1 MQLFLGQI
9 FKYLRKS
16 SAIALII
23 SEIENGLQVPLVSF
37 DATDPTLSALQFPFF
52 LQSHKVI
59 PTKWLLWLIFS
70 WFLWIKRDC
79 HLCWWWLC
87 KERDTCFRWWTWEEN
102 TEDCSKMAFANP
114 VWCRKHHWYA
124 QYIIKSK
131 LISPCVYGTSLWW
144 NLLISSLSSGS
155 LKLVLNSPLF
165 FTFYFDRCIA
175 YAFHKMKMTTFT
187 HLYDHKYQRHE
198 SNTIL
203 WHPTQVTILFCN
215 AKETQLSRQQIENGE
230 KKVSYL
236 KIVINF
242 FNCEYI
248 QLI

>member
-1 MQLFLGQI
+1 MVSKCRLSHLMPLIQLFLPSNS
-9 FKYLRKS
+9 R
-16 SAIALII
+16 
-23 SEIENGLQVPLVSF
+23 SF
-37 DATDPTLSALQFPFF
+37 PN
-52 LQSHKVI
+52 H
-59 PTKWLLWLIFS
+59 TKWFLLNGCNG
-70 WFLWIKRDC
+70 WFLVDFYGS
-79 HLCWWWLC
+79 
-87 KERDTCFRWWTWEEN
+87 KEIAIFVDDDYARNGIPALDDELEN

-144 NLLISSLSSGS
+144 NLLISSFSSGS

-175 YAFHKMKMTTFT
+175 YAFHNMKMTTFT

-203 WHPTQVTILFCN
+203 WHPH
-215 AKETQLSRQQIENGE
+215 KWP
-230 KKVSYL
+230 
-236 KIVINF
+236 F
-242 FNCEYI
+242 FFAMIRKLNC
-248 QLI
+248 QDNK